1 MVSKR
6 IWMTI
11 FGSAT
16 LALAGWDFVPEG
28 SWNSF
33 GTARSRAMGSVWWTD
48 STHFGLWALDA
59 NPAGLVGSSGSPFS
73 AELATSGTSVTGGGG
88 QLSHTE
94 PIHLDIGSAKANGY
108 AFQAHLVDVSEA
120 WRDDSTGKPKY
131 ELSRLRWGFDA
142 AVSLAENRGLVF
154 GIGVDGRFPGTQTQ
168 DTYGT
173 GPAGS
178 STAAKGTLDHVQMAL
193 EALRV
198 GFTSRILESVTIG
211 L

>member
-73 AELATSGTSVTGGGG
+73 AELATSGTSLSGSGAE
-88 QLSHTE
+88 LSHIE
-94 PIHLDIGSAKANGY
+94 PVHLEIGSAKANSY
-108 AFQAHLVDVSEA
+108 SFTAHLVDISETY
-120 WRDDSTGKPKY
+120 RDTAGPKY
-131 ELSRLRWGFDA
+131 DLSRLRWGFDA
-142 AVSLAENRGLVF
+142 
-154 GIGVDGRFPGTQTQ
+154 
-168 DTYGT
+168 
-173 GPAGS
+173 
-178 STAAKGTLDHVQMAL
+178 
-193 EALRV
+193 
-198 GFTSRILESVTIG
+198 
-211 L
+211 